1 MTQPAALVLAGS
13 RGPGDPLAVH
23 AGVSHK
29 AMIEVG
35 GEPMLARVARALAEA
50 GYARVVVVIE
60 RPELV
65 EQLADEGRFPPTVV
79 VETLPAAEGPS
90 LSVAQALER
99 LGTPLLVTTADHA
112 LLRPEWVRWFV
123 DHVPEGAD
131 VAAALARSDLV
142 MAAAPEARRTFLRF
156 SDGAFSGCNL
166 FYFATPA
173 AHRAVGLWR
182 EVEAHRKQ
190 PVKLLRRLGLVT
202 AVRYAL
208 GALPLSAA
216 LARLGALAGVRCAV
230 VEMPFGEAAID
241 VDKPADLELAR
252 RLA

>member
-1 MTQPAALVLAGS
+1 VTAATALVLAGS
-13 RGPGDPLAVH
+13 RGPGDPLALH

-35 GEPMLARVARALAEA
+35 GEPMLVRVVRALAEA
-50 GYARVVVVIE
+50 GFGRVAVVIE

-65 EQLADEGRFPPTVV
+65 DELAAQGRFPPSVKIEV
-79 VETLPAAEGPS
+79 LAAAEGPS
-90 LSVAQALER
+90 LSVAQALAW

-123 DHVPEGAD
+123 EHVPEGAD
-131 VAAALARSDLV
+131 VAAGLARSDLV

-173 AHRAVGLWR
+173 ALRAVDLWR

-190 PVKLLRRLGLVT
+190 PVKLLARLGPLT
-202 AVRYAL
+202 AARYAL
-208 GALPLSAA
+208 GALPLGAA
-216 LARLGALAGVRCAV
+216 LARLGALAGLRCAA

-241 VDKPADLELAR
+241 VDKPEDLALAR